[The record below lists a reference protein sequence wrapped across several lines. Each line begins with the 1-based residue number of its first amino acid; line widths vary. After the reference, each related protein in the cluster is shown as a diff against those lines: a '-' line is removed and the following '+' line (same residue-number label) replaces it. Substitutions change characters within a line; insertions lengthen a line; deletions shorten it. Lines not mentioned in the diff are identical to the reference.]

1 MKSNNSQILVRTSEN
16 LIFYT
21 CLAIV
26 LAVALFGIV
35 SDLVAGR

>member
-1 MKSNNSQILVRTSEN
+1 MRSNNSQILVRTSEN

-26 LAVALFGIV
+26 LAVAVFGVV
-35 SDLVAGR
+35 SDVLAGR